1 MNQQPQNKNS
11 ELGKLITTQEAVNL
25 LFGEGWL
32 NEAVWIED
40 EGNSTI
46 SAGLDWL
53 NRLPPVILNLSLF
66 ERLSTLRISLNREI
80 KLIVETWNLGVATKA
95 ATETAMMRIKQ
106 HLLSPS
112 PELIPYLEA
121 TLLQD
126 DLYGEEFISN
136 REVLKFLVAVL
147 LTDADKEEIA
157 NQAANSIHTQV
168 ISQVNFLEKPSTG
181 ITQS

>member
-11 ELGKLITTQEAVNL
+11 ELGKLITNQEAVDL

-32 NEAVWIED
+32 NEAVRIKD
-40 EGNSTI
+40 EGNYTI
-46 SAGLDWL
+46 SGGLDWL
-53 NRLPPVILNLSLF
+53 NGLQPVIFNLSLF
-66 ERLSTLRISLNREI
+66 ERLSTLRVSLNREI
-80 KLIVETWNLGVATKA
+80 KLIIETWNLGIATKA
-95 ATETAMMRIKQ
+95 ATETAIMRIKQ

-157 NQAANSIHTQV
+157 NQAGNSTRTQV
-168 ISQVNFLEKPSTG
+168 ISQVNLLQKPST
-181 ITQS
+181 QN